1 MEKFNEQ
8 LARLQQQ
15 SGVRKALLEQGK
27 IRLTP
32 ERAQPQVKQ
41 KDEEDAEKQKQ
52 LSLLPSH

>member
-32 ERAQPQVKQ
+32 ERARPQVKQ

>member
-15 SGVRKALLEQGK
+15 SGARKALLEQGK